1 MTSPNSITHF
11 DLDVIRSSLAE
22 TELKCALFRDIECH
36 QRQFTHAKKSNT
48 PIMNLMNHSNE
59 LINKTFDHLKE
70 KSDGSSNTEVVGSLH
85 RHIHHNLPSGHIA
98 KNNGNTTIV
107 DRAKPFVP
115 PKQVLLYL
123 VR

>member
-1 MTSPNSITHF
+1 MMTSPSSITHF

-36 QRQFTHAKKSNT
+36 QRQFNKQPKKNNE
-48 PIMNLMNHSNE
+48 PIMSLMKQSNE

-70 KSDGSSNTEVVGSLH
+70 KSDGSNEVVGSLH
-85 RHIHHNLPSGHIA
+85 RHIHHNLPNGHTG
-98 KNNGNTTIV
+98 KNGTTTII

-115 PKQVLLYL
+115 PKQVLMYL